1 MTAQPHEER
10 TSRLEGA
17 YEQVADRLN
26 SLDANLAGLR
36 LELRDGLGELRSEMT
51 AGLAAAG
58 ESRTALRS
66 EMNVGLGTLRS
77 EMSAGYRSL
86 IVAMT
91 GQTALILGA
100 VIGVAFA
107 MHR

>member
-1 MTAQPHEER
+1 MTAQPHEDR

-26 SLDANLAGLR
+26 SLDANLSELR
-36 LELRDGLGELRSEMT
+36 RELRDSLGGLRTEMN
-51 AGLAAAG
+51 AGFGSAG
-58 ESRTALRS
+58 EGLTA
-66 EMNVGLGTLRS
+66 LRS

-91 GQTALILGA
+91 GQTALIIGA

>member
-1 MTAQPHEER
+1 MMARPHEER

-26 SLDANLAGLR
+26 SLDANMAELR
-36 LELRDGLGELRSEMT
+36 RELRD
-51 AGLAAAG
+51 GLAAAG
-58 ESRTALRS
+58 EGLTALRS
-66 EMNVGLGTLRS
+66 EMSVGFGSAGEGLTALRS
-77 EMSAGYRSL
+77 EMSASYRSL

-91 GQTALILGA
+91 GQTALIIGA

>member
-1 MTAQPHEER
+1 MTPQPHEER

-36 LELRDGLGELRSEMT
+36 LELRDGLGTLRSEMT
-51 AGLAAAG
+51 AGH
-58 ESRTALRS
+58 
-66 EMNVGLGTLRS
+66 
-77 EMSAGYRSL
+77 RSL

>member
-1 MTAQPHEER
+1 MARPHEER

-26 SLDANLAGLR
+26 SLDANMA
-36 LELRDGLGELRSEMT
+36 ELRRELRSEMT
-51 AGLAAAG
+51 AGFASAG
-58 ESRTALRS
+58 EGLTALRS
-66 EMNVGLGTLRS
+66 EM
-77 EMSAGYRSL
+77 SASYRSL

-91 GQTALILGA
+91 GQTALIIGA
-100 VIGVAFA
+100 VIGVAFV